1 MNSTKRDSLPINQ
14 PLKVT
19 LKWII
24 FKASVAVIFSSL
36 CIVLGFIN
44 IIEPAGTGDF
54 EEGLGLL
61 HVGGVWLAYSL
72 PKLLAGKFCVK
83 NINKPEK
90 INLCLIL
97 ATICLVITIIECIQ
111 IIANNISLLCLDVFG
126 LILFGYC
133 LFGLIRYKLGYKSE

>member
-19 LKWII
+19 LKWIVI
-24 FKASVAVIFSSL
+24 KASVAVIFSSL
-36 CIVLGFIN
+36 CIVLGFMN

-72 PKLLAGKFCVK
+72 PKLFTGKFCIK

-90 INLCLIL
+90 INLCLVF
-97 ATICLVITIIECIQ
+97 TTMCLVITIIECIE
-111 IIANNISLLCLDVFG
+111 IIKNNISLLCLDVLG
-126 LILFGYC
+126 IILFGYYLIG
-133 LFGLIRYKLGYKSE
+133 LFRHKQVYKSE